1 MKPAEKT
8 PLRQSEASAQGV
20 RLELASVHRPLE
32 AYPADVQA
40 AMEALQRA
48 SDEAAALQEAY
59 RKGRGCDPAAEEAA
73 IVAVLRADHAVTEAL
88 LRAHDEAAALQKAYR
103 KSRGGAK

>member
-1 MKPAEKT
+1 M
-8 PLRQSEASAQGV
+8 
-20 RLELASVHRPLE
+20 ASVHRPLE

-59 RKGRGCDPAAEEAA
+59 RKSRGCDPAAIEAA